1 MTTQIVF
8 SPCLPNLHGQMRYK
22 RKLSDTDQPLYKK
35 KRGSSKKL
43 KRSKSSKAPINTT
56 QFLMN
61 DTTSPSSDW
70 ERFNS
75 SDSEDEV
82 VRNGFGKKEFSK
94 EYSTVECSKYSQM
107 SKLDLIQE
115 YLAIENKVHIFD
127 QKYRTI
133 QMHQHIQQQKQQQQ
147 QQQQQQN
154 NVLQERQE
162 LRERQHRHRQLQQQ
176 QQHRSTAC
184 RPRRSSSGTFNPD
197 ILEKIRIFQSEI
209 EKLNRENAELEGEN
223 KRLMAEN
230 ASSLYTSS
238 SSPTDSSRVEA
249 EYGSFKAD
257 ESCCEDDDSSI
268 LGETSSTDESSFE
281 TDEGWVKNGLEDN
294 RKDDTGYESDGS
306 ERINFQVSSST

>member
-1 MTTQIVF
+1 
-8 SPCLPNLHGQMRYK
+8 MRYK

-75 SDSEDEV
+75 SESEDEV

-94 EYSTVECSKYSQM
+94 EYSTLEGSKYSQM

-115 YLAIENKVHIFD
+115 YLAIENKVHIID

-133 QMHQHIQQQKQQQQ
+133 QKHQHIQQLKQQQQ
-147 QQQQQQN
+147 QQQN
-154 NVLQERQE
+154 ILQERQE

-184 RPRRSSSGTFNPD
+184 RPRRSSSGSFNQD

-209 EKLNRENAELEGEN
+209 EKLNRENAELEREN
-223 KRLMAEN
+223 QRLMAEN
-230 ASSLYTSS
+230 ASPLYTSS
-238 SSPTDSSRVEA
+238 PSPTDSSRVEA
-249 EYGSFKAD
+249 EYGSYKAD
-257 ESCCEDDDSSI
+257 ESCCEEGDSS
-268 LGETSSTDESSFE
+268 LPGETSSTDDSCFE
-281 TDEGWVKNGLEDN
+281 TDEGWVKNGLEDS